1 MRRRWVSSVI
11 LVVVVVVGGSFGAVA
26 ETATSKPV
34 DLKLG
39 VTGSPGRSVVAGDV
53 LTVRASI
60 QKLTA
65 TGGAATSFKFLY
77 SLSGGLKLLGIT
89 TNAGKYDRGSGSV
102 ALMQLRPG
110 KPIVLTIRV
119 RVPAERV
126 ELGRILCDRGS
137 GRRLEGDKGRE
148 QQRRQ
153 AVDDRAACEAE
164 RPRRQD
170 HRRTR
175 PDPPWVAEHVHRHR
189 DEQGPDDGHPV
200 PVASGHPA
208 RRSASYDNA
217 KGGYNP
223 TSGIWSGLSLARG
236 GRVNLLVSGTTPT
249 PLGTLTATAEISPLA
264 GSRDPA
270 RAKQQ
275 VDRQDHDHH
284 SLGPTTIER

>member
-11 LVVVVVVGGSFGAVA
+11 LVVVVVVGGSVGAVA
-26 ETATSKPV
+26 ETATLKPV

-119 RVPAERV
+119 RVLPSASSSVEFSATVAPGAGWRETKAANNNGVRRWTIGPPAKPSD
-126 ELGRILCDRGS
+126 LGVKI
-137 GRRLEGDKGRE
+137 
-148 QQRRQ
+148 
-153 AVDDRAACEAE
+153 
-164 RPRRQD
+164 
-170 HRRTR
+170 T
-175 PDPPWVAEHVHRHR
+175 
-189 DEQGPDDGHPV
+189 DGH
-200 PVASGHPA
+200 SLIL
-208 RRSASYDNA
+208 RRV
-217 KGGYNP
+217 
-223 TSGIWSGLSLARG
+223 TR
-236 GRVNLLVSGTTPT
+236 THTP
-249 PLGTLTATAEISPLA
+249 SP
-264 GSRDPA
+264 
-270 RAKQQ
+270 
-275 VDRQDHDHH
+275 
-284 SLGPTTIER
+284 